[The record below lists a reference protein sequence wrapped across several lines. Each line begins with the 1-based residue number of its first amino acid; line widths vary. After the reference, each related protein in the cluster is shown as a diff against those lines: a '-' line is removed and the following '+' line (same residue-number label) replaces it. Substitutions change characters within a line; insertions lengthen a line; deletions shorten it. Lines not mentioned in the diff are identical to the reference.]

1 MKQKNKSASLN
12 LFLTS
17 KSSCLNASLK
27 LYFAPMMKTLLVG
40 MVFLGSLNASAQ
52 PGVGGIETLVKM
64 AATKS
69 GTTPAVITG
78 NLLRQVEGST
88 TALAQTVKND
98 PLYIF
103 TGGKL
108 NETSLQY
115 LGKEAQ
121 GALVQM
127 GRAGALK
134 SIATTAEYNSQ
145 FAFSTSLTRAAEST
159 PLSANGQVKVA
170 VDPDRL
176 IEAEVRGIGLSDDV
190 ATELAT
196 ELKTFRSETGVSYT
210 NRGMCQG
217 LNDEAAQNFTQF
229 LKSTRENLKRTKAN
243 CPGQFYGS
251 LAESWIH
258 FEKGL
263 GREGGQ
269 LWNAVQKVQ
278 TCYTSAR
285 MRPGVLTAIDAISK
299 KTGGVV
305 PTNAPTGCP
314 L

>member
-1 MKQKNKSASLN
+1 
-12 LFLTS
+12 
-17 KSSCLNASLK
+17 
-27 LYFAPMMKTLLVG
+27 MMKTLLVG
-40 MVFLGSLNASAQ
+40 MFFLGSLNASAQ

-127 GRAGALK
+127 GRGTAFK

-145 FAFSTSLTRAAEST
+145 YAFSTSLTRAAENT

-170 VDPDRL
+170 LDPVKVREAAEEKANLL
-176 IEAEVRGIGLSDDV
+176 IEDEVRAIGLSDNV
-190 ATELAT
+190 ATELTT
-196 ELKTFRSETGVSYT
+196 ELQTFRSQTGVSYT

-229 LKSTRENLKRTKAN
+229 LKSTRENLMRTKAN
-243 CPGQFYGS
+243 CPGQFYGAI
-251 LAESWIH
+251 AESWIH